1 MSRDKQR
8 LPDYLRHILDAIDRI
23 ARYTANM
30 NRVEFKANE
39 LVCDAVIRNIEVIGE
54 ASNKL
59 DKHYREFVEAHP
71 ELPWGDSYEMRNS
84 FAHGYSTVDLDIVWN
99 TVCNDLPGLHTAV
112 QALLSDFQHKDK
124 PNR

>member
-84 FAHGYSTVDLDIVWN
+84 LAHGYSTVDLDIVWN
-99 TVCNDLPGLHTAV
+99 TVCNDLPGLHTAEF
-112 QALLSDFQHKDK
+112 AMPEYPSQHSGV
-124 PNR
+124 R